1 MCGRYEAGQKQKIAE
16 AFHVSVDL
24 EDFYFGAGKE
34 CAPGYVQPV
43 IYMKDGERQ
52 IGEMRWGFKLPD
64 RLLFNARS
72 DSLKTAPFW
81 RERLKNRCIVPAGSF
96 FEWKKTAPEP
106 RPKYRLSSKGKMVLG
121 MAGIWGPWQNPKT
134 GLWEDTFAIITTD
147 PNTKMAEI
155 HNRQP
160 VVLKPSEYGEW
171 LEESEIPP
179 LHLLRILPDEDLVID
194 PMEPLAKSEHTK
206 PDEPPAQSGL
216 LFD

>member
-16 AFHVSVDL
+16 AFHVSVELD
-24 EDFYFGAGKE
+24 DIYFGAGKE
-34 CAPGYVQPV
+34 CAPVSVQPV

-72 DSLKTAPFW
+72 DSVKTSPFW

-106 RPKYRLSSKGKMVLG
+106 RPKYRLSSKGRNVLG

-134 GLWEDTFAIITTD
+134 GQWEDTFAIITTD
-147 PNTKMAEI
+147 PNTKMAVI

-160 VVLKPSEYGEW
+160 VILKPSDYAEW
-171 LEESEIPP
+171 LEESDRPP
-179 LHLLRILPDEDLVID
+179 LHLLRIFPDEDLEVN
-194 PMEPLAKSEHTK
+194 PMEPPVK
-206 PDEPPAQSGL
+206 PEPIKPEEPPAQAGL
-216 LFD
+216 LFS